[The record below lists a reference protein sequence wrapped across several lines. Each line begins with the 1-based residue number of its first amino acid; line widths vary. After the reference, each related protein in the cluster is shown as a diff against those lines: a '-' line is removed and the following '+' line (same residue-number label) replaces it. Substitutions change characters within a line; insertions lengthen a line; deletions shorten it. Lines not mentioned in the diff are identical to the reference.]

1 MDCHLFFFL
10 NPNYTYMLLKI
21 LNNQIEINK
30 ARAICGLI
38 LLALSLPV
46 VAELPA
52 EIRWADPSSV
62 RLDVDFP
69 GNGYHASWV
78 MFRCQCGDMLIRW
91 ELNIP
96 GETEKGETL
105 LVNGRVVL
113 SRGFG
118 EYQQELG
125 SSLDAPALMMQTV
138 LLLLERSA
146 PEGPSAISENT
157 EVLTK
162 DEINP
167 IYVDSGTAAGSYM
180 APWMVKG
187 TIGPA
192 SKTRRKFDLDF
203 TFSTGNPGEEL
214 AGNMRLSG
222 LAEYDEGEFPQAPS
236 TPLEGWQLFWI
247 DDADPAAEGAAELTT
262 LAELRSWINKH

>member
-1 MDCHLFFFL
+1 MKWLAVRVFSPVFFL
-10 NPNYTYMLLKI
+10 L
-21 LNNQIEINK
+21 
-30 ARAICGLI
+30 
-38 LLALSLPV
+38 LSLPV
-46 VAELPA
+46 AAELPP
-52 EIRWADPSSV
+52 ETRWADPSSV

-118 EYQQELG
+118 ERQAELG
-125 SSLDAPALMMQTV
+125 SSLDAPALMMQTA

-157 EVLTK
+157 EVAAEDK
-162 DEINP
+162 INP
-167 IYVDSGTAAGSYM
+167 IHVDSGTAAGSYI
-180 APWMVKG
+180 APWLLKG
-187 TIGPA
+187 TIRPT
-192 SKTRRKFDLDF
+192 SETRRKFDLDF
-203 TFSTGNPGEEL
+203 TFSTGNSGEEL

-222 LAEYDEGEFPQAPS
+222 LAEYGDGEFPQPPS
-236 TPLEGWQLFWI
+236 TPLEGWQLFWV
-247 DDADPAAEGAAELTT
+247 DDADPAAKGAAELTT
-262 LAELRSWINKH
+262 LAELRSWISKN

>member
-1 MDCHLFFFL
+1 MKWLAVRFFSPVFL
-10 NPNYTYMLLKI
+10 LL
-21 LNNQIEINK
+21 
-30 ARAICGLI
+30 
-38 LLALSLPV
+38 LSLPV
-46 VAELPA
+46 EAELPP
-52 EIRWADPSSV
+52 ETRWADPSSV

-118 EYQQELG
+118 ERQAELG
-125 SSLDAPALMMQTV
+125 SSLDAPALMMQTA

-146 PEGPSAISENT
+146 PAGPSAISENT
-157 EVLTK
+157 EVAAEDK
-162 DEINP
+162 INP
-167 IYVDSGTAAGSYM
+167 IHVDSGTAAGSYI
-180 APWMVKG
+180 APWLLKG
-187 TIGPA
+187 TIRPT
-192 SKTRRKFDLDF
+192 SETRRKFDLDF

-222 LAEYDEGEFPQAPS
+222 LAEYGDNEFPQPPS

-247 DDADPAAEGAAELTT
+247 DDADPAAKGAAELTT
-262 LAELRSWINKH
+262 LAELRSWISKN

>member
-1 MDCHLFFFL
+1 MKWFSIRLFGLVFL
-10 NPNYTYMLLKI
+10 LL
-21 LNNQIEINK
+21 
-30 ARAICGLI
+30 
-38 LLALSLPV
+38 LSLPV
-46 VAELPA
+46 VAELTPDA
-52 EIRWADPSSV
+52 RWADPSSV

-78 MFRCQCGDMLIRW
+78 VFRCQCGDLLIRW

-118 EYQQELG
+118 ERQEELG
-125 SSLDAPALMMQTV
+125 SSLDAPALMMQTA
-138 LLLLERSA
+138 LRLLERSL

-157 EVLTK
+157 EVDIE

-167 IYVDSGTAAGSYM
+167 IHVDSGTAAGSYM
-180 APWMVKG
+180 APWSVRG
-187 TIGPA
+187 TIRPA
-192 SKTRRKFDLDF
+192 SETQRKFDLDF
-203 TFSTGNPGEEL
+203 TFSTGRPGEEL

-222 LAEYDEGEFPQAPS
+222 LAEYADGEFPQPPS

-247 DDADPAAEGAAELTT
+247 DNADPAAEGAAELTT
-262 LAELRSWINKH
+262 LAELRSWISEN